1 MDGQSARSIAYTR
14 RRELRA
20 DESFR
25 SAAACIGPVLPGMAV
40 FALTR
45 GQFSMIDV
53 IHHVLTELGGG
64 HLSIWTWAIADYEIE
79 TLTGLMQRPDIR
91 SARLVVDQ
99 SADKRRPELVEA
111 WRVRWGAEQVRI
123 LRNHAK
129 IARIWNDDLQV
140 LARGSFNLNFN
151 PRTEQLDLDEGSP
164 AFDLVASIEDDLP
177 VLPRNYSSAEVMA
190 AGKLDRAFPPELLA
204 QFVNPGAGPA
214 FGDLKTWEA

>member
-20 DESFR
+20 EESFR
-25 SAAACIGPVLPGMAV
+25 SAAACIGPVSSGMAV

-99 SADKRRPELVEA
+99 SADKR
-111 WRVRWGAEQVRI
+111 Q
-123 LRNHAK
+123 
-129 IARIWNDDLQV
+129 
-140 LARGSFNLNFN
+140 S
-151 PRTEQLDLDEGSP
+151 
-164 AFDLVASIEDDLP
+164 
-177 VLPRNYSSAEVMA
+177 
-190 AGKLDRAFPPELLA
+190 
-204 QFVNPGAGPA
+204 GAG
-214 FGDLKTWEA
+214 